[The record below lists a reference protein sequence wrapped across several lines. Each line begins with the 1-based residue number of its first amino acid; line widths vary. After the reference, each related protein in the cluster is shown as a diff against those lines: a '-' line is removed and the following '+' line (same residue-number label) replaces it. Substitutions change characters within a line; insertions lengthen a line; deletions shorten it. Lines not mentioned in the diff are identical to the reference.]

1 MLEKIVGSAPLF
13 LLVAVRCFALIM
25 TLPLF
30 SSRTV
35 SRLPKVALAFYLAYF
50 EFPLLSFKDGPFS
63 AYLNYLSLD
72 GKFSLEYILLL
83 IGEALIG
90 VIIGFYVSVIFAAF
104 STAGQFFAFQMGFA
118 ASSVYDSMSEVENP
132 LMGEFLNFLA
142 MLVFLQTGLFR
153 SLFTLGIDASFKS
166 LNVFSILEHSDRMAS
181 FMMKGLTTLFYDAMV
196 ISLPLVATLFLVNV
210 TVGILSKAAPQMNLL
225 AEGFPI
231 LILSSFLILA
241 FLLPYLM
248 EFFDASF
255 RHGFQALQTL
265 FSATG
270 YQIGGNQ

>member
-1 MLEKIVGSAPLF
+1 MLEKIVGNAPLF
-13 LLVAVRCFALIM
+13 LLVAARCFALIM

-30 SSRTV
+30 SSKTV

-50 EFPLLSFKDGPFS
+50 EFPQLLLADGLFS
-63 AYLNYLSLD
+63 SYGNYLSPD
-72 GKFSLEYILLL
+72 GNFSLEYILLL
-83 IGEALIG
+83 IGEAMIG
-90 VIIGFYVSVIFAAF
+90 AIIGFYVNVIFAAF

-142 MLVFLQTGLFR
+142 MLVFLQTGLFQ
-153 SLFTLGIDASFKS
+153 SLFTAGLGTSFKS
-166 LNVFSILEHSDRMAS
+166 LNVFSILEHSDRLAG
-181 FMMKGLTTLFYDAMV
+181 FMMGGLTTLFHDALI
-196 ISLPLVATLFLVNV
+196 ISLPIVATLFLVNV

-241 FLLPYLM
+241 FLLPHLI
-248 EFFDASF
+248 EFFAASF
-255 RHGFQALQTL
+255 RHGFKDLQTL
-265 FSATG
+265 FSQIG
-270 YQIGGNQ
+270 YQIGGGQ